1 MDFENTTQLNDW
13 LESTPLATKINWLQ
27 QQNLARNYSIPQ
39 DDAGREFL
47 RHEIDRSIRE
57 QFPDLP
63 YAQPDPEPEQ
73 E

>member
-1 MDFENTTQLNDW
+1 MIFISANELNEWIETMPLAEKIIW
-13 LESTPLATKINWLQ
+13 LENQ
-27 QQNLARNYSIPQ
+27 GLARGYKIPE

-63 YAQPDPEPEQ
+63 YVQPDPEPEQ